1 MAYEL
6 ELPQGSKIHNVFHVS
21 CLKRAINQ
29 HITPLEVL
37 PPLDEEGKL
46 VLMPEEILEVREKK
60 LRRRSIK
67 EYLVKWKDLHVED
80 ATWESEQVI
89 QKTGLELL
97 VGKQFLAG
105 ETVMS
110 PTS

>member
-1 MAYEL
+1 MAYDL
-6 ELPQGSKIHNVFHVS
+6 NLPQSSKIHNVFHVS
-21 CLKRAINQ
+21 CLKRAIGQ

-37 PPLDEEGKL
+37 PPLYEEGQL
-46 VLMPEEILEVREKK
+46 ILIPEEILEVQEKN

-67 EYLVKWKDLHVED
+67 EYLVKWKDLPIED

-89 QKTGLELL
+89 QEIGAELL

-105 ETVMS
+105 ETIMS